1 MNPIYHGKIV
11 HKGTVYHGEHKAI
24 VDEELWN
31 EVQERLQAPR
41 RRPRNDPQPSLLRGL
56 LTVVRED
63 RWSRLMPSKDH
74 GATPITKLARIW
86 RDKIMLQRSGSDR
99 ASLSGPDS
107 PDDRSA

>member
-56 LTVVRED
+56 LTDSKGRPMVPTYAIKG
-63 RWSRLMPSKDH
+63 SRCYAYYETRKD
-74 GATPITKLARIW
+74 LARQ
-86 RDKIMLQRSGSDR
+86 DN
-99 ASLSGPDS
+99 ASAIRIGQGQLERP
-107 PDDRSA
+107 